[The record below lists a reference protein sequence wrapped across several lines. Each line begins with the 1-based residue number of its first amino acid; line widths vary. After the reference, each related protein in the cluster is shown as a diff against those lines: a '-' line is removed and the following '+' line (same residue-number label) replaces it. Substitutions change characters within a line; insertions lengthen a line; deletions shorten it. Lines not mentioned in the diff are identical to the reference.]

1 MFFLSLLSFSFA
13 TSFYN
18 QGVEALQSK
27 NYSLAIKHFSECVLK
42 EQDKKILQDCLW
54 ELGWAHWMQSD
65 WEQVVQ
71 SWQTLQKSDSK
82 REGLEE
88 YLSQAQD
95 NYNLEKLIA
104 QSRSNT
110 PKTYS
115 TNINAS
121 IRIRAVGDMMIGTD
135 FPSGYLPPNNG
146 ANIFDGVKKELIDA
160 DITFGNLEGPLC
172 DSGKTT
178 KCKPGAPAG
187 SCYAFR
193 TPSSYGTYY
202 KDAGFDVV
210 STANNH
216 SGDFG
221 QTCRIETEKH
231 LDLLG
236 IKHSGRP
243 GDIASLEANG
253 LKIAIIGFHTN
264 QACHYVN
271 DHDTAKKLVAALSN
285 NHDIVIVS
293 FHGGAEGSKALH
305 VPNGPETFY
314 GENRGDLR
322 KFARIVIDAG
332 ADAVIGHGPHVLRG
346 MEIYKNR
353 LIAYSLGNFAT
364 YGRFSLSG
372 QKAKG
377 VILEL
382 SMNSKGEFQGGKL
395 IATKQIDKG
404 IPVIDEENA
413 AIDTIRLLSQEDFG
427 STSILVAQDG
437 SIAAP

>member
-1 MFFLSLLSFSFA
+1 MFLFSLLSVSFA
-13 TSFYN
+13 TSLYD
-18 QGVEALQSK
+18 QGVEALQNK
-27 NYSLAIKHFSECVLK
+27 NYSLAVTHFSECVLEEQNK
-42 EQDKKILQDCLW
+42 EILQNCLW
-54 ELGWAHWMQSD
+54 ELGWAHWMQSN

-71 SWQTLQKSDSK
+71 AWQTLQKSDSE
-82 REGLEE
+82 RQGLEE

-104 QSRSNT
+104 SSKTNT
-110 PKTYS
+110 PQTYA
-115 TNINAS
+115 TNVNAS

-172 DSGKTT
+172 DGGKTT
-178 KCKPGAPAG
+178 KCKPGAPTG

-253 LKIAIIGFHTN
+253 LKIAVIGFHTN

-271 DHDTAKKLVAALSN
+271 DHDTAKKLVASLSS

-293 FHGGAEGSKALH
+293 FHGGAEGTKALH
-305 VPNGPETFY
+305 VPNGQETFY

-322 KFARIVIDAG
+322 KFARVVIDAG
-332 ADAVIGHGPHVLRG
+332 ADAVIGHGPHVVRG
-346 MEIYKNR
+346 MEIYNDR

-372 QKAKG
+372 EKAKG

-404 IPVIDEENA
+404 IPIIDEEKGA
-413 AIDTIRLLSQEDFG
+413 VDTIRLLSQEDFG
-427 STSILVAQDG
+427 SSAILVAQDG
-437 SIAAP
+437 TIAAP